1 MSRRFDSNELAD
13 ALQTLGRKIQDPETI
28 APEEEASRAIHSI
41 ASTLGK
47 IEKTIDRNAQASGS
61 TNISLTLYAARQLE
75 LYVCG
80 KKTQISNRRMAE
92 IYYKVL
98 CAGVEQLPRSNY

>member
-13 ALQTLGRKIQDPETI
+13 ALQTLGKKIQDPEAI
-28 APEEEASRAIHSI
+28 APEADASRAIQSI

-47 IEKTIDRNAQASGS
+47 IEKTIGRDAQASGS
-61 TNISLTLYAARQLE
+61 TNISLTLFAARQLE
-75 LYVCG
+75 LYVRG

-98 CAGVEQLPRSNY
+98 CAGVEQLPRSNH